1 MSLKQI
7 RGVLPP
13 ILTPFTQSGELDERA
28 HRFNLEK
35 WNGVG
40 LAGYLVLGSNGEAP
54 YLSEAEKI
62 RLITLTAEHA
72 AGGRM
77 IMAGTGLESTRETI
91 RLTNLAAGAGAHA
104 ALVITPAFFG
114 SQMNNDAL
122 VGHYRAVADASRIP
136 VLIYNVPAYTRL
148 SVPADVIGELST
160 HENIAGMKDSSGDID
175 RIGTIRAVV
184 PDSFQYIIGSAAAWY
199 PGLLRGVGAG
209 ILALSNFAG
218 SACAQLQRLVD
229 EGKKDEA
236 AKLHEKIVP
245 VNTAVTSK
253 YGVAGLKYASSLFGY
268 QAGYVRSP
276 LRELSKDAR
285 EDMKGIISQSGLS
298 E

>member
-1 MSLKQI
+1 M
-7 RGVLPP
+7 
-13 ILTPFTQSGELDERA
+13 
-28 HRFNLEK
+28 FNIGK
-35 WNGVG
+35 WNSVD
-40 LAGYLVLGSNGEAP
+40 LAGYLLGSNGEAP
-54 YLSEAEKI
+54 YLSERKRSAHRADSGTCGSRRAI
-62 RLITLTAEHA
+62 I
-72 AGGRM
+72 
-77 IMAGTGLESTRETI
+77 AGTGLESTRETI

-114 SQMNNDAL
+114 SQMNSEAL

-148 SVPADVIGELST
+148 SIAVDTIGELSA

-175 RIGTIRAVV
+175 RIAAIRSVV
-184 PDSFQYIIGSAAAWY
+184 PGSFQYIIGSAGAWY
-199 PGLLRGVGAG
+199 PGLLRGVRAG

-218 SACAQLQRLVD
+218 TSCAQLQKLVD

-245 VNTAVTSK
+245 VNTAVTST

-268 QAGYVRSP
+268 QSGHVRSP
-276 LRELSKDAR
+276 LRELPEDAR
-285 EDMKGIISQSGLS
+285 QDVRRILAQSGFI

>member
-1 MSLKQI
+1 MSAFQV
-7 RGVLPP
+7 RGVIPP
-13 ILTPFTQSGELDERA
+13 ILTPFTQSGDLDERA
-28 HRFNLEK
+28 HKFNVEK

-54 YLSEAEKI
+54 YLSEQEKV
-62 RLITLTAEHA
+62 RLIGLTAEYA

-77 IMAGTGLESTRETI
+77 ILAGTGLESTRETI

-114 SQMNNDAL
+114 SQMSNDAL
-122 VGHYRAVADASRIP
+122 ISHFRAVADASLIP
-136 VLIYNVPAYTRL
+136 VLLYNVPAYTRL
-148 SVPADVIGELST
+148 SIPVDVVGELSS
-160 HENIAGMKDSSGDID
+160 HANIAGMKDSSGEIE
-175 RIGTIRAVV
+175 RIGAIRAVV

-199 PGLLRGVGAG
+199 PGLLRGVRAG

-218 SACAQLQRLVD
+218 AACAQMQKLVD
-229 EGKKDEA
+229 EGKKDES

-245 VNTAVTSK
+245 VNAAVTST
-253 YGVAGLKYASSLFGY
+253 YGVAGLKYASSLLGY
-268 QAGYVRSP
+268 QSGYVRSP
-276 LRELSKDAR
+276 LRELSDGAR
-285 EDMKGIISQSGLS
+285 HDVKRILAQSGFI